1 MSGISRQA
9 SDVRIN
15 ELDLSSTLTANSSIT
30 AATVIVSS
38 RGPVKAT
45 YQTQLQSFYSRYGVG
60 SAKVSFDHLCVK
72 DYFDEGAGIWVKRA
86 VNTDART
93 SALCIYQA
101 ADGQTHIDPVN
112 AGLVDTD
119 NIDWSVV
126 APLGATPLYVVYPL
140 DGPGSYANS
149 DYGVSLVSNN
159 LAKVVTTG
167 VDSSTTGGF
176 LPAGSYSYQVSA
188 FSSNG
193 EYLASTPAAI
203 TIVAT
208 GSNCTATVNWTP
220 IEGAAGYYIYGRIN
234 DGVAPYGYLAT
245 VGAGNTSWTD
255 DGLTVP
261 DVTRQPINATSG
273 LTSPSPYFT
282 LKVWVKSVNLS
293 SPQETW
299 DCSLHDELDGQG
311 LQMEAAERINSYSN
325 LVGIASNVPNLL
337 QTPSL
342 KSAASAYMAGG
353 TAGSA
358 PTTAQIIAAQET
370 FLDKAKYIID
380 VLTNNGKSVIPI
392 QQSLDAIATK
402 RSDCIA
408 FLDVPAAKQ
417 SFQKALDYRNV
428 ELNLNSSYSALF
440 CSDLLK
446 FDRNSGKNTFV
457 PPSGSMAALLART
470 TRVGQPW
477 FSMAGLNRGLTG
489 AMDVRYT
496 YDDAQAT
503 MLFQSQINYMRKFLG
518 QGIPLWEQTTQLAK
532 SSALQY
538 INVRVLSNVIKRSVY
553 SYLLYTLQ
561 EQTTDEL
568 MKTISDNL
576 NTYLDTVKAGDGIR
590 QESRAYC
597 NRNTTTDL
605 DLNQG
610 VTRVVVYIVPIL
622 ANRAIAVTLA
632 VGKTGLT
639 ISETDVSAQG

>member
-15 ELDLSSTLTANSSIT
+15 ELDLSSTLTSNSSIT
-30 AATVIVSS
+30 AATVVVSS

-45 YQTQLQSFYSRYGVG
+45 YQTQLQNFYDRYGIG

-93 SALCIYQA
+93 AALCIYQT
-101 ADGQTHIDPVN
+101 ADGTTAINPVDS
-112 AGLVDTD
+112 GLVDET
-119 NIDWSVV
+119 NIDWNVV
-126 APLGATPLYVVYPL
+126 APAGSTPLYVLYPL
-140 DGPGSYANS
+140 DGPGSYANA
-149 DYGVSLVSNN
+149 DYGISLVSSN
-159 LAKVVTTG
+159 LPRVTVTNTT
-167 VDSSTTGGF
+167 SSPTGGF
-176 LPAGSYSYQVSA
+176 MVPGTYDYQVSA

-193 EYLASTPAAI
+193 EYLASTVA
-203 TIVAT
+203 TIVIIAS
-208 GSNCTATVNWTP
+208 GSTCSATVEWEP
-220 IEGAAGYYIYGRIN
+220 IEGASGYYVYGRVN
-234 DGVAPYGYLAT
+234 DGVTPYGYLAT

-255 DGLTVP
+255 DGLTEA
-261 DVTRQPINATSG
+261 DVTRLPINSSAG
-273 LTSPSPYFT
+273 LTTPSPYFV
-282 LKVWVKSVNLS
+282 LKVWLKSVNTS
-293 SPQETW
+293 VAQETW
-299 DCSLHDELDGQG
+299 ECSLYDEVDGQG
-311 LQMEAAERINSYSN
+311 IQLEAAERIGSYSN

-337 QTPSL
+337 STPSL
-342 KSAASAYMAGG
+342 KSVDMVTMAGG

-370 FLDKAKYIID
+370 YLDKAKYVID
-380 VLTNNGKSVIPI
+380 VMTNNGKAVVSI
-392 QQSLDAIATK
+392 QKSLDDIATK

-408 FLDVPAAKQ
+408 FLDIPSAKQ
-417 SFQKALDYRNV
+417 SYQKALDYRNV
-428 ELNLNSSYSALF
+428 ELNLNSRYSALF

-446 FDRNSGKNTFV
+446 FDRNSGKNIFV
-457 PPSGSMAALLART
+457 PPSGAMAALLSRT

-477 FSMAGLNRGLTG
+477 FSIAGLNRGLTG
-489 AMDVRYT
+489 ALDVRYT
-496 YDDAQAT
+496 YDDTQAT
-503 MLFQSQINYMRKFLG
+503 SLFQAQINYMRKFLG

-610 VTRVVVYIVPIL
+610 TTRVVVYIVPIL

-632 VGKTGLT
+632 IGKSGLT
-639 ISETDVSAQG
+639 ISEADVSAQG